1 MDLITGASS
10 RHLIGVARKR
20 WPSNPP
26 HPRVKQA
33 LGIIGSPQLIET
45 AHHLVA
51 GEPRRMLPKILL
63 GQLDAGCQVRH
74 GGHVRGCPIAILVVV
89 STS

>member
-45 AHHLVA
+45 AHLVA
-51 GEPRRMLPKILL
+51 GEPRRTLPKILI

-74 GGHVRGCPIAILVVV
+74 GGRVRACPIAILVVV
-89 STS
+89 GTS